1 MTNADYIEKYKDQDE
16 IIRTY
21 FQVRDKYGQLND
33 IDGVVSPLKIDN
45 RQLASP
51 TDQQGETPHCAGYSI
66 CSIVEAINWKRT
78 GKIYNLDAD
87 QVYARAKLLDGS
99 KNSEGTFLE
108 YAIQAALQLGGFKN
122 PQDIKIGFLYNDG
135 GKKTVD
141 AFKHLIHKYDFLH
154 CGFNISTGWY
164 SCNDAQPVI
173 RHTNICCGGHAV
185 VAVGYDQQGVY
196 IQNSWGITWGSK
208 GFGILPWDAFKQE
221 LIYCCY
227 LQNCYNGL
235 EG

>member
-1 MTNADYIEKYKDQDE
+1 MSNADYIEKYKDQDE

-21 FQVRDKYGQLND
+21 FQTRDRYGQLKNV
-33 IDGVVSPLKIDN
+33 DGIVSPLKVDN

-78 GKIYNLDAD
+78 GKIHNLNAD
-87 QVYARAKLLDGS
+87 QVYAKAKLLDGD

-135 GKKTVD
+135 SDGTVD
-141 AFKHLIHKYDFLH
+141 AFKYLIHKYDFLH
-154 CGFNISTGWY
+154 CGFSISTGWY
-164 SCNDAQPVI
+164 SCNE
-173 RHTNICCGGHAV
+173 
-185 VAVGYDQQGVY
+185 
-196 IQNSWGITWGSK
+196 S
-208 GFGILPWDAFKQE
+208 
-221 LIYCCY
+221 
-227 LQNCYNGL
+227 
-235 EG
+235 